1 MTEVTAP
8 RPNSRVHEQ
17 LPSIHYQVAMPQPET
32 HLFEVTLQVVD
43 YPSPIVDLKLPVWT
57 PGSYLVREYAK
68 NLQDFAA
75 FANDQP
81 LRWWKNFAAFA
92 NDQPLRWWKKSKNHW
107 QVDKSNV
114 AKLTIK
120 YRVFANELSVRTN
133 HLDVTHG
140 YFNGAA
146 LFFKL
151 PGWEK
156 QPIRITIVPPYPQ
169 WRVTTALPVDSEA
182 ANTFYAADFDTLVDS
197 PFEMN

>member
-8 RPNSRVHEQ
+8 RSDTRVQER
-17 LPSIHYQVAMPQPET
+17 LPTIHYQVAMSQPET
-32 HLFEVTLQVVD
+32 HLFEVTLHLVN
-43 YPSPIVDLKLPVWT
+43 YTSSILDLKLPVWT

-75 FANDQP
+75 FAD
-81 LRWWKNFAAFA
+81 A
-92 NDQPLRWWKKSKNHW
+92 QPLRWWKKSKNHW

-114 AKLTIK
+114 SELTIH

-133 HLDVTHG
+133 HLDITHG

-146 LFFKL
+146 LFFRL

-156 QPIRITIVPPYPQ
+156 QPIRVTIVPPYPEWQ
-169 WRVTTALPVDSEA
+169 VTTPLSADTEA
-182 ANTFYAADFDTLVDS
+182 SNS
-197 PFEMN
+197 